1 MNLINWRLIG
11 NPINW
16 VTVFLMV
23 AFAAVALTII
33 MPEAA
38 GTVGPQGGNS

>member
-11 NPINW
+11 NPVNW

-23 AFAAVALTII
+23 AFASIALTII
-33 MPEAA
+33 MPQTA
-38 GTVGPQGGNS
+38 GEI

>member
-1 MNLINWRLIG
+1 MGLINWQLIG

-23 AFAAVALTII
+23 TFAAIALTII
-33 MPEAA
+33 MPQTT
-38 GTVGPQGGNS
+38 GKI

>member
-1 MNLINWRLIG
+1 VGIINWQLIG

-23 AFAAVALTII
+23 AFSAIALTII
-33 MPEAA
+33 MPPA
-38 GTVGPQGGNS
+38 GGDN